1 MIGIILLT
9 LRELTAKKIT
19 LGLFLVSTL
28 VWVMLSFALN
38 LDIVDGTLAG
48 MRIFGQ
54 DAMDAD
60 EVGRTDDA
68 GNPIDMLTQFVI
80 GIEQGVA
87 GASYWMGIL
96 LALFATAPLINGM
109 LERGRIDL
117 LLSKPI
123 SRNALLGSH
132 VIGVLVVVFILAVYL
147 MGMVWLVMSYKS
159 GIWNGRFL
167 YSISMVLIMFSVMY
181 SVVLLIGVSTQSTA
195 LSLIVTYGL
204 IFASL
209 VLAAKDEILTQINP
223 PWRQVYVAFYHV
235 LPNFAE
241 VTVPVVQLVAGDT
254 VESWYPL
261 FSAIAFGVVIY
272 ILAFVK
278 FNRRDF

>member
-28 VWVMLSFALN
+28 IWVMLAFALN

-48 MRIFGQ
+48 LRIFGQ
-54 DAMDAD
+54 ETLPEGAPDN
-60 EVGRTDDA
+60 G
-68 GNPIDMLTQFVI
+68 GNPLPMLLEFVI
-80 GIEQGVA
+80 GAQQAVA

-117 LLSKPI
+117 MLSKPL
-123 SRNALLGSH
+123 SRVTLLGSH
-132 VIGVLVVVFILAVYL
+132 LVGVLFVVFVLATYL
-147 MGMVWLVMSYKS
+147 MGMIWLVMSIKS
-159 GIWNGRFL
+159 GIWNPRFL
-167 YSISMVLIMFSVMY
+167 YSIFLVMAMFAVMY

-204 IFASL
+204 IFCSIVFL
-209 VLAAKDEILTQINP
+209 GKEQLTPQINP
-223 PWRQVYVAFYHV
+223 PWRQVFTAFYHV

-241 VTVPVVQLVAGDT
+241 VTKAVVQLVARQA
-254 VESWYPL
+254 VETWYPL
-261 FSAIAFGVVIY
+261 YSSALFGLVVY
-272 ILAFVK
+272 MLAF
-278 FNRRDF
+278 FRFSRRDF

>member
-1 MIGIILLT
+1 MIGVLLLT

-38 LDIVDGTLAG
+38 LDIIDGTLAG

-54 DAMDAD
+54 EAIGEEA
-60 EVGRTDDA
+60 VGQVDDA
-68 GNPIDMLTQFVI
+68 GNPVNMLNQFVI
-80 GIEQGVA
+80 GAQQAVA

-96 LALFATAPLINGM
+96 LALFATAPLINSM
-109 LERGRIDL
+109 LERGRVDL

-123 SRNALLGSH
+123 GRNTLLGSH
-132 VIGVLVVVFILAVYL
+132 LLGVLVIVFVLATYL
-147 MGMVWLVMSYKS
+147 MGMVWLVMSIKS
-159 GIWNGRFL
+159 GIWNVQFL
-167 YSISMVLIMFSVMY
+167 YAILMAVVMFLVMY
-181 SVVLLIGVSTQSTA
+181 SVVLLIGVSTKSTA

-204 IFASL
+204 IFCSIVFL
-209 VLAAKDEILTQINP
+209 AKDQLIVQINP

-241 VTVPVVQLVAGDT
+241 VTKAVVQLAGGEAVT
-254 VESWYPL
+254 SWYPL
-261 FSAIAFGVVIY
+261 GSSVLFGGVVYAIAFVR
-272 ILAFVK
+272 FS
-278 FNRRDF
+278 RRDF